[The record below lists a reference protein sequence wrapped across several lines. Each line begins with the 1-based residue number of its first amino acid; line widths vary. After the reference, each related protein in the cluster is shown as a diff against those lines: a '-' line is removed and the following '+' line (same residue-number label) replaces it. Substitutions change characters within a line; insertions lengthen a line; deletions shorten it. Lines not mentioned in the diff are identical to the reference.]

1 MHNNSIIEYFWALLG
16 KISVGLMMILEKGYK
31 NGNDL
36 TNVGIMLLF
45 GYSNEYTFQFWCKY
59 HISVLVVFVRMRRV

>member
-1 MHNNSIIEYFWALLG
+1 
-16 KISVGLMMILEKGYK
+16 MILEKGYN